1 MALQWIQNALDEARK
16 DFKEIGRPLT
26 IRVHDSAHVSL
37 LSDIF
42 DDSRA
47 KEKKLGGLLNLLVLL
62 LIVTNVKNVIVSL
75 EQHGF

>member
-1 MALQWIQNALDEARK
+1 MIRLDLAK
-16 DFKEIGRPLT
+16 KGGPCISFG
-26 IRVHDSAHVSL
+26 L

-42 DDSRA
+42 EDGRT

-62 LIVTNVKNVIVSL
+62 LIITNVKNVIVSL